1 MTSSTSTQPDQL
13 DADTIGAMVRS
24 TLASLPLDPDAPEED
39 TAADLNAA
47 VCALRSLRPR
57 DPAEAMLAARIVSAH
72 HAAMECFRRAAQPGI
87 SDITALRLHNKAI
100 SLASLAMRTQRE
112 LQKCQ
117 AAPPAYPVP
126 AEQEQADEPQLA
138 PATKATPARAEPGAP
153 VAPAHSPNM
162 PIAPDCA
169 MPPPTAV
176 RETALAV

>member
-100 SLASLAMRTQRE
+100 SLANLAMRTQRE

-153 VAPAHSPNM
+153 VAPAHSPHT
-162 PIAPDCA
+162 PLVPDCV

-176 RETALAV
+176 RTTVLAA